1 MTTHPATALT
11 IRLARAVLGVKAS
24 ADGAT
29 IRRAFRE
36 HAKRLHPD
44 RDGGDAAKF
53 REMLEAYRLVQAA
66 AARAAKLAELSEPQ
80 NFYMPPATRPQP
92 LYRPIVHIDA
102 NDAMLGG
109 TKEVDLVNG
118 RRIRITLPPGM
129 RPGDLIRAGG
139 ETFRMVFR
147 SDDDT
152 IVRGSDLWITAKVS
166 PQVLR
171 SGGRVALTTP
181 IGRRIV
187 WISKKALDRRLVRVE
202 GQGLPARGDY
212 PSGHLFVRL
221 APEVEVF
228 ESRARQLLR
237 KFVEA
242 WAA

>member
-1 MTTHPATALT
+1 M
-11 IRLARAVLGVKAS
+11 
-24 ADGAT
+24 
-29 IRRAFRE
+29 
-36 HAKRLHPD
+36 
-44 RDGGDAAKF
+44 
-53 REMLEAYRLVQAA
+53 
-66 AARAAKLAELSEPQ
+66 
-80 NFYMPPATRPQP
+80 
-92 LYRPIVHIDA
+92 
-102 NDAMLGG
+102 
-109 TKEVDLVNG
+109 
-118 RRIRITLPPGM
+118 
-129 RPGDLIRAGG
+129 
-139 ETFRMVFR
+139 
-147 SDDDT
+147 
-152 IVRGSDLWITAKVS
+152 
-166 PQVLR
+166 LR